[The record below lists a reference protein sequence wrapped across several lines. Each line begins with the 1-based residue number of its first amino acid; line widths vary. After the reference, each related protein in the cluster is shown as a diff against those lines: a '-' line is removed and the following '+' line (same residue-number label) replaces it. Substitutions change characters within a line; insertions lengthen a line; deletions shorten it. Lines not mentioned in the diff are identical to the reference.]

1 LQQTLKFCY
10 PTLDSA
16 CLDHRFLVSIRR
28 LPRRTLAL
36 TSFALLLT

>member
-1 LQQTLKFCY
+1 LQQTLKVCY

-16 CLDHRFLVSIRR
+16 GLDRRFLVSVCR

-36 TSFALLLT
+36 TSLALLLS